1 MKKSVIIVIGIIYVL
16 AIVVV
21 GFFGLKIKKF
31 DSNIYVQSV
40 EIVNE
45 EIIIQKDSMGQE
57 VKVIMLDLS
66 ETNELQLKWVVT
78 PNDATHPEVN
88 FGYDTSST
96 VGSVDQEGKVTFNK
110 RGVLTVYISSAD
122 GSAKSDSVK
131 IIAIG

>member
-31 DSNIYVQSV
+31 DSNVYIKNV
-40 EIVNE
+40 EITNSDIEVWESGEKVVIIYLSDGNE
-45 EIIIQKDSMGQE
+45 YQIEWKI
-57 VKVIMLDLS
+57 
-66 ETNELQLKWVVT
+66 T
-78 PNDATHPEVN
+78 PSNATHPEVN

-96 VGSVDQEGKVTFNK
+96 VGSVDQEGKVTFYRN
-110 RGVLTVYISSAD
+110 GVLTVYVSSAD